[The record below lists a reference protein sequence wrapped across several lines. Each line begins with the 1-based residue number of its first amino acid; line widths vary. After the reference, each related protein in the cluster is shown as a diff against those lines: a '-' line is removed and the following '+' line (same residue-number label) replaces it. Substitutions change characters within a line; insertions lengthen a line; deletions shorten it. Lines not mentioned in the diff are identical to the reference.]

1 MARPVPAYLSAK
13 PIRACGVVNL
23 LSSDPVQLSK
33 INSERLYWLD
43 VKALTKNSLRCELAA

>member
-43 VKALTKNSLRCELAA
+43 VKALTKNSLRCELAV